1 MSLFRHYQSSLEE
14 YLNTYKFTR
23 SPSTV
28 YKVKCI
34 LGRFL
39 RDCEALELG
48 ALIEWRESQTQKVN
62 SLVGTQHCGIVSAFL
77 DWLVDMGRLLVN
89 PLPQEWRT
97 PNSYPKVRTVPSQQE
112 LEGLELRQVSMGSMF
127 PHRNLAILELA
138 YSLGL
143 RRAELRSIN
152 LSDIKRDTLRVIGKG
167 NKERLL
173 PLPSSSKKKIQ
184 LYLKSERGPMMEDQS
199 EKALFVSLQ
208 KKRVSLT
215 SLNVIFKKQMKL
227 PFTPHQLRHAC
238 ASHMLQNG
246 CSLRVLQK
254 YLGHESLESTQV
266 YTKVDLGDLREML
279 GKCHMRA

>member
-1 MSLFRHYQSSLEE
+1 MSLVRYYQASLEE
-14 YLNTYKFTR
+14 YLNTYKLTR

-39 RDCEALELG
+39 RDCEDLELG
-48 ALIEWRESQTQKVN
+48 ALIEWQEDQAKRIS
-62 SLVGTQHCGIVSAFL
+62 SLVGAQHCGIVSAFL
-77 DWLVDMGRLLVN
+77 DWLVEMGRLLVN
-89 PLPQEWRT
+89 PLPQEWRI

-112 LEGLELRQVSMGSMF
+112 LEEVELRQVSMGAMF
-127 PHRNLAILELA
+127 PHRNRALLELA

-143 RRAELRSIN
+143 RRAELRSLN
-152 LSDIKRDTLRVIGKG
+152 LGDIQGDTLRVIGKG

-173 PLPSSSKKKIQ
+173 PLPNSSKKKIQ
-184 LYLKSERGPMMEDQS
+184 VYLKSERGPMMEDQS

-215 SLNVIFKKQMKL
+215 SLNAIFKEQMKL
-227 PFTPHQLRHAC
+227 SFTPHQLRHAC

-266 YTKVDLGDLREML
+266 YTRVDLGDLREML